1 MILPVIGTIGT
12 RVLIAVANLLLVA
25 VSARTLGMD
34 GVGTIALIILGITFI
49 LLFNNIVGGGGLVY
63 LAARYATSTL
73 RWPSYGWAII
83 TATVAWV
90 IMRWLPM
97 VPTEYVLPTVLLAW
111 LRSITGIHSNLLLG
125 RERYGAHNSL
135 LLVQSILLLAAFTIL
150 VQYDGATVM
159 DYIHAGFVADGVIAL
174 IGGLLLTD
182 GGSRITAVGH
192 PLVELFRLG
201 ALSQLANGLQLLNY
215 RFVYLLIDRMQGS
228 ALLGLYSVTTQL
240 AESAWLVPKSLGTV
254 LYARVSNTADLER
267 QRDLSLTVLKIATLI
282 ALCTV
287 IILLLLPDTVYQLV
301 FGPEVVGI
309 APLIAWMSPGLVA
322 MSASQ
327 ALSHY
332 LSGSGR
338 VHHNTIGSGIGL
350 VITLI
355 VGYQVIPS
363 MGLTG
368 AAITTSLAYCSAVLY
383 QIFIFNRITRAHMRH
398 YLPNAD
404 DVERLRTLWIRMVG
418 R

>member
-12 RVLIAVANLLLVA
+12 RVMIAVANLVLVA
-25 VSARTLGMD
+25 VSARTLGME
-34 GVGTIALIILGITFI
+34 GLGTIALIILGITFI

-63 LAARYATSTL
+63 LAARYSAAAL

-83 TATVAWV
+83 TASVAWV

-97 VPTEYVLPTVLLAW
+97 VPSEYVVPTVCLAG

-125 RERYGAHNSL
+125 RERYGAHNAL
-135 LLVQSILLLAAFTIL
+135 LLMQSILLLAAFTFL
-150 VQYDGATVM
+150 VQHDGATVM
-159 DYIHAGFVADGVIAL
+159 DYLHAGFIADGTTAL
-174 IGGLLLTD
+174 IGGLLIAD
-182 GGSRITAVGH
+182 RGSRVAATGH
-192 PLVELFRLG
+192 PLVELFRFG

-254 LYARVSNTADLER
+254 LYARVSNLADLER

-282 ALCTV
+282 ALFTV
-287 IILLLLPDTVYQLV
+287 ITLLLLPETVYQLV

-350 VITLI
+350 VITVI

-368 AAITTSLAYCSAVLY
+368 AAITASLAYSSSVLY
-383 QIFIFNRITRAHMRH
+383 QIIVFNRITHARMKH

-404 DVERLRTLWIRMVG
+404 DVERLRTLWIRMTG